1 MNIIKFQL
9 KYIIFTIVNVSE
21 KNFLKNFFIDSEQKL
36 YWLYILLSYL
46 FKFFFFFLKKKK
58 KKKKKKKIWNL
69 N

>member
-36 YWLYILLSYL
+36 Y
-46 FKFFFFFLKKKK
+46 
-58 KKKKKKKIWNL
+58 
-69 N
+69 